1 MAKNQPP
8 HDLRGL
14 LIPDVRLKGAAMT
27 ATSEAGPRPHTVS
40 RGRSTMLGLSTCG
53 DVQTA
58 ETYRLATTRA
68 GAVGPYGGAYR
79 WRKAITEEYREWD
92 PPTAFS
98 AWEYVSYS
106 TTAGQWRSFD
116 ACRLPNGR
124 IIAVATKSTN
134 EVVAKVQGANGGFTE
149 VSIEDTGSS
158 TCATIDVLP
167 SGRVCVWYIRDV
179 DALGQYIQL
188 RMAYSD
194 DSGSTW
200 TVGSAQAL
208 DVPALIDAANVDRIR
223 ARYVDGSVSLFLRM
237 TLASTDYLFQ
247 WASGDGGAT
256 FGDIVVYEANEIG
269 AFDLQVQAGG
279 LVLATVERNTA
290 LSSSIYV
297 PYVRR
302 LPSAFT
308 AFTSVAKVLGQETT
322 SVAEW
327 GAFSGGCFTAA
338 YIALLCDDDGAMY
351 LYGVNYDAA
360 GSRETVIRAS
370 YDAGATW
377 ATPTAS
383 TLWAGG
389 DTSTYAI
396 EHCAVPERGGRSLLF
411 HKMMAAPGTGD
422 PSLCVAY
429 LGGSTTRALPWTTGA
444 GLLYTGVAKWSV
456 TYLPVDEPDDIGSTW
471 TQSTVGAPTVS
482 LTSTGLQIS
491 QSGGEQVYWNAT
503 PATSGYGY
511 GILCQFTVAD
521 FNSGSGYAYFGI
533 SNNTNGYAVRVEWS
547 SGNLVLKDEAAGT
560 TIATAS
566 VTITGGFTVIL
577 AIQHPGATWTTNTG
591 AVRSAYII
599 HTAGGPKADREWTTL
614 GATSTLTSGAYT
626 TRVVQFGSKVG
637 AASFTMGSLF
647 YTDGSSVKDSNI
659 ATTGWPTRG
668 RTFSGVASPGFIA
681 SQGLRLYASGGP
693 TTIGDTWTLT
703 PAYDYPVTALD
714 PWANPSPRRTWRS
727 TDTTQQDIVL
737 TTDAGVRAGDV
748 LAVYLQ
754 GVNFATAS
762 LYADSGAVTKL
773 ADISTVISGGL
784 KFTRSRDLI
793 VPAGTG
799 GSDISRYFP
808 RNILAGASWQYSV
821 GGTVRKIR
829 ASEEG
834 SWLSSAIT
842 GYKPLQLLL
851 DDYASG
857 DSSSGSAG
865 ILRSDRV
872 LIVTDVTAATN
883 TLMLRIGSQ
892 NTAEG
897 YFEIGALTIGR
908 FVAWE
913 QQYSWGRSVDAAHGY
928 EVSTAANGTRR
939 ALERSPG
946 RTSVEIAWTDGVDGS
961 DAYRSGGLAPDYFT
975 LGYTS
980 APPIGARYAGLPGS
994 LLSLIRDV
1002 GPSVPVV
1009 YIPALP
1015 QAGSAPTSTA
1025 PITIVDAERLLYG
1038 RILTETLR
1046 LDTIHGS
1053 EFGGVA
1059 SGEVWRTGTV
1069 RIEEEL

>member
-1 MAKNQPP
+1 VAKSQPT

-27 ATSEAGPRPHTVS
+27 ATSEAGARPHSVT
-40 RGRSTMLGLSTCG
+40 RGRSTLLGLSTCG

-79 WRKAITEEYREWD
+79 WRKSITEDYREWD
-92 PPTAFS
+92 PPTAFA
-98 AWEYVSYS
+98 AWEYVTRS
-106 TTAGQWRSFD
+106 TTAGAWRSFD

-124 IIAVATKSTN
+124 IIAVATKAAN
-134 EVVAKVQGANGGFTE
+134 EVVAKVQTTAGAWTE

-179 DALGQYIQL
+179 DGLGQYIQL

-208 DVPALIDAANVDRIR
+208 DTPADITASDVTRIR
-223 ARYVDGSVSLFLRM
+223 ARYVDGSVVLFLHA
-237 TLASTDYLFQ
+237 LDGSYDYLYQ
-247 WASGDGGAT
+247 WASGDAGAT
-256 FGDIVVYEANEIG
+256 FSDIVVYEHNDIG
-269 AFDLQVQAGG
+269 AFDVQVQAGS
-279 LVLATVERNTA
+279 LVLATVERDTS
-290 LSSSIYV
+290 LTTSKYV

-302 LPSAFT
+302 MPSPFS

-322 SVAEW
+322 SATEW
-327 GAFSGGCFTAA
+327 GDWSATHFDAA
-338 YIALLCDDDGAMY
+338 YLALLCDDDGAMY
-351 LYGVNYDAA
+351 LYGTNYDSA
-360 GSRETVIRAS
+360 GSRETVVRSS
-370 YDAGATW
+370 YDGGATW
-377 ATPTAS
+377 ETPTAY

-396 EHCAVPERGGRSLLF
+396 EHCAVPERGGRALLF
-411 HKMMAAPGTGD
+411 HKMLANPGTGD
-422 PSLCVAY
+422 PSMCVAY
-429 LGGSTTRALPWTTGA
+429 LGGSTTRALPWSLGA
-444 GLLYTGVAKWSV
+444 GSLMTGVMRWNV

-471 TQSTVGAPTVS
+471 TQSTTGWPSVT
-482 LTSTGLQIS
+482 LTSDGLDIS
-491 QSGGEQVYWNAT
+491 QAGGEQVYWNAT
-503 PATSGYGY
+503 PATSGNGY
-511 GILCQFTVAD
+511 GILAQITVSD
-521 FNSGSGYAYFGI
+521 YNSGTGYLYLRI
-533 SNNTNGYAVRVEWS
+533 SDGTNGYAVQVEWT
-547 SGNLVLKDEAAGT
+547 SGSLTLKDVAAGT
-560 TIATAS
+560 IIATAS
-566 VTITGGFTVIL
+566 VTITGGFTVII
-577 AIQHPGATWTTNTG
+577 ACQHPGATWTTNTG
-591 AVRSAYII
+591 AVRSAYIC
-599 HTAGGPKADREWTTL
+599 HTAGGPKPDREWTTL
-614 GATSTLTSGAYT
+614 GASAALTSAAYMT
-626 TRVVQFGSKVG
+626 KAVQFGGQTG
-637 AASFTMGSLF
+637 AASFTVGSLF
-647 YTDGSSVKDSNI
+647 YSDGSSVKDDTI
-659 ATTGWPTRG
+659 ATSGWPTRG
-668 RTFSGVASPGFIA
+668 RTFSGSASPGFVG
-681 SQGLRLYASGGP
+681 SQGLRLWASGGP
-693 TTIGDTWTLT
+693 TYIGDTWTLT

-714 PWANPSPRRTWRS
+714 PWASPSPRRAWRS

-737 TTDAGVRAGDV
+737 TTDAGYRTGDV

-754 GVNFATAS
+754 GCNFATAS
-762 LYADSGAVTKL
+762 LYADSSGTTKL

-784 KFTRSRDLI
+784 KFTRTRDLI

-799 GSDISRYFP
+799 GSDVSRFFP

-821 GGTVRKIR
+821 GGTVRKVR

-842 GYKPLQLLL
+842 GYKPVQLLL
-851 DDYASG
+851 DDYAGG
-857 DSSSGSAG
+857 DSASGSAG

-872 LIVTDVTAATN
+872 LIVTDVTSSTD
-883 TLMLRIGSQ
+883 TLMLRISAQ

-897 YFEIGALTIGR
+897 YFTIGALTIGR

-928 EVSTAANGTRR
+928 EVSTATNGTRR

-946 RTSVEIAWTDGVDGS
+946 RTGAEIAWTDGVDAS

-980 APPIGARYAGLPGS
+980 APPIGTRYAGLPGS

-1015 QAGSAPTSTA
+1015 QAGSAPTSSA
-1025 PITIVDAERLLYG
+1025 PITITDAERLLYG
-1038 RILTETLR
+1038 RIMTETLR
-1046 LDTIHGS
+1046 LDTVHGT